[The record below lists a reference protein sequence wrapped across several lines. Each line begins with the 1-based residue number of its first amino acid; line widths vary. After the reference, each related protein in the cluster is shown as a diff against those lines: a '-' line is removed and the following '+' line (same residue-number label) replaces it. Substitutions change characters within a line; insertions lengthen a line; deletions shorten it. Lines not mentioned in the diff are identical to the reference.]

1 MRLENDLL
9 RLGDLVGRRQ
19 MPCRRLR
26 RGECQRIGDGDVD
39 PEVEDL
45 PNMPWIIG
53 ITIEVLGRQLEPGIK
68 GGTYNAHREDDE
80 ESDRKERLHQP
91 THARILA

>member
-1 MRLENDLL
+1 
-9 RLGDLVGRRQ
+9 
-19 MPCRRLR
+19 
-26 RGECQRIGDGDVD
+26 
-39 PEVEDL
+39 
-45 PNMPWIIG
+45 MPWIIG